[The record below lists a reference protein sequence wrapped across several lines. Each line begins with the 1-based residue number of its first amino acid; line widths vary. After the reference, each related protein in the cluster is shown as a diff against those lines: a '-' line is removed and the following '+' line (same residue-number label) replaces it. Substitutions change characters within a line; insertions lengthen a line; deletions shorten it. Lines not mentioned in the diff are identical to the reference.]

1 MSSRSLC
8 LPFLYISSVSLSIS
22 CPLSP
27 PLHFSVSFLSSR
39 KTLVSGKRWSS
50 CHFCFS
56 HPPLPRAIVADPSFV
71 CVLRL
76 LLKIKNSPFH
86 PLYCF
91 LVGCPCHSLGFYV
104 LAGYPSSFPLQRLA
118 MLSAFSHFFFQR
130 GINNFTETF
139 IERLI
144 AGISH
149 GSVVVRKTLQRQ
161 TQVFGGVSR
170 GLVTTR
176 VFKRIN
182 LSKWVR
188 VVCGKGGFF
197 FFLAL

>member
-1 MSSRSLC
+1 MSSRSLSH
-8 LPFLYISSVSLSIS
+8 PFLYISSASLSIS

-27 PLHFSVSFLSSR
+27 AFHFSVSFLSSR
-39 KTLVSGKRWSS
+39 KILVSGKRWSS

-71 CVLRL
+71 CVLWL
-76 LLKIKNSPFH
+76 LLEIKNSPFH

-118 MLSAFSHFFFQR
+118 VLSAFSHFFSQR

-144 AGISH
+144 AVISH
-149 GSVVVRKTLQRQ
+149 GSVVVERTLQRQ
-161 TQVFGGVSR
+161 TQVFGGVSK

-176 VFKRIN
+176 VFKE
-182 LSKWVR
+182 
-188 VVCGKGGFF
+188 
-197 FFLAL
+197 

>member
-1 MSSRSLC
+1 MSFCSLS
-8 LPFLYISSVSLSIS
+8 LPFLYISSASLSIS
-22 CPLSP
+22 CPLSI
-27 PLHFSVSFLSSR
+27 LSHFSVSFLSSR
-39 KTLVSGKRWSS
+39 KTLVSGKQWSS

-56 HPPLPRAIVADPSFV
+56 HPPLPWAIVADPSFV
-71 CVLRL
+71 CVLWL
-76 LLKIKNSPFH
+76 LLEIKNSPFH

-118 MLSAFSHFFFQR
+118 VLSAFSHFFSQR

-144 AGISH
+144 AVISH
-149 GSVVVRKTLQRQ
+149 GSVVVGKTLQRQ
-161 TQVFGGVSR
+161 TQVFGGVSN

-176 VFKRIN
+176 VLGIN
-182 LSKWVR
+182 FSGWVR
-188 VVCGKGGFF
+188 VV
-197 FFLAL
+197 